1 MGIIATHQDV
11 STFAGGGILPTD
23 GNMCATK
30 SWIESNF
37 SNVGINGVY
46 DANQLVELQ
55 HLVKKDLEVISII
68 VDGNNIPLQKFNGM
82 MWGNADTVEVS
93 SFPNFTVVIKVAN
106 VGERNIYP
114 LFDMEGISNI
124 QFNREYVP
132 GDNDTATIT
141 YRDIYVKPDWNGT
154 HEATFSLANEMS
166 PNYGEIY
173 AQVFFSKLTFI

>member
-11 STFAGGGILPTD
+11 STFAGGGTLSSE

-37 SNVGINGVY
+37 PNVGIVGVY
-46 DANQLVELQ
+46 DKNQLVELR
-55 HLVKKDLEVISII
+55 HLTKKDLEIISII
-68 VDGNNIPLQKFNGM
+68 VDGNDIPLQKFNGM
-82 MWGNADTVEVS
+82 MWGSTDTVEVS
-93 SFPNFTVVIKVAN
+93 SRPYFTVVIKVAN

-124 QFNREYVP
+124 QLNLEYEP

-141 YRDIYVKPDWNGT
+141 YRDIYTEPDWMGAY
-154 HEATFSLANEMS
+154 EATFSLVNEMS
-166 PNYGEIY
+166 PDYGEIY
-173 AQVFFSKLTFI
+173 AQVFFSKLTFV